1 MKTVQLYVRRI
12 FNLNGELIRFTMI
25 ELLIVI
31 AIIAILAAMLLPA
44 LGIAREKAKTI
55 SCMSNF
61 RQIALGLIEYMN
73 DYKNPP
79 NAGYYANNATY
90 PNRQLAF
97 IPGDATRPWTCALL
111 QLYKMPKTIFLC
123 PSKPYDARSFGTT
136 LSINGA
142 VYPTA
147 SGEYIGCALNYQFDG
162 IPWDRKEMQGK
173 GVLSETRSACQ
184 FQPRQNVGSY
194 INNQALDINRHKTK
208 RNNII
213 FSDGHGEHRE
223 WREMSS
229 KLILSKS

>member
-97 IPGDATRPWTCALL
+97 IPGDATRPWTCVL
-111 QLYKMPKTIFLC
+111 
-123 PSKPYDARSFGTT
+123 R
-136 LSINGA
+136 
-142 VYPTA
+142 VH
-147 SGEYIGCALNYQFDG
+147 
-162 IPWDRKEMQGK
+162 RKK
-173 GVLSETRSACQ
+173 
-184 FQPRQNVGSY
+184 
-194 INNQALDINRHKTK
+194 
-208 RNNII
+208 
-213 FSDGHGEHRE
+213 
-223 WREMSS
+223 
-229 KLILSKS
+229 

>member
-136 LSINGA
+136 LSINGT

-173 GVLSETRSACQ
+173 GEDVKFEDVLE
-184 FQPRQNVGSY
+184 NVRERDY
-194 INNQALDINRHKTK
+194 IDSHRKVSPLAKAPDAVVLDNSHMTPDDQMVWIRDIVS
-208 RNNII
+208 RLPGA
-213 FSDGHGEHRE
+213 SD
-223 WREMSS
+223 
-229 KLILSKS
+229 